1 MNALSIQRW
10 TAVLSGILLAACQ
23 TTAGTASMQCGAG
36 GALGAYALCKLAG
49 GKDSDCLKLGTV
61 VGVGGAAICYNYASN
76 LEKRRKELAGHENDL
91 DRRIRY
97 VRGLNQDS
105 EQLNEDLGKRV
116 AATTRSTDELV
127 SRIQQKKITQEQLEK
142 ERRLRGEEVQ
152 AADAQVARGTE
163 ALAEVKAYRAKQKP
177 VSPDLDAAIAKQEQL
192 LASAKQQVELL
203 SAQRARV

>member
-1 MNALSIQRW
+1 MNIVSFRCCA
-10 TAVLSGILLAACQ
+10 TVLSSFVLVACQ
-23 TTAGTASMQCGAG
+23 TTAGTASVQCGAG

-49 GKDSDCLKLGTV
+49 GKDSDCLKLSTV

-76 LEKRRKELAGHENDL
+76 LEKRRKELVGHENDL
-91 DRRIRY
+91 DRRIQY

-105 EQLNEDLGKRV
+105 EQLNADLSKRV

-127 SRIQQKKITQEQLEK
+127 ARIQQKKITQEQLDK
-142 ERRLRGEEVQ
+142 ERRARTDEVQ
-152 AADAQVARGTE
+152 AAGAQVARGTE
-163 ALAEVKAYRAKQKP
+163 ALAEVKTYRAKQKP
-177 VSPDLDAAIAKQEQL
+177 ASPDLDAAIARQEQL